1 MKTAIYP
8 GTFDPVTNGHLS
20 VLKRASNVFDSI
32 TLAVAVDN
40 NKNPLFTLEERLQ
53 LLKESVK
60 DMPNVQVEAF
70 SGLLMEYV
78 KMKQANAIIRGL
90 RVVSDFEY
98 EMQMA
103 AFNKELYAGA
113 ETVFFTAATEYSFVS
128 SSMIKSIAVLDGDI
142 SKFVPEVVND
152 ALKHKYGFP
161 LSKPTVEA

>member
-40 NKNPLFTLEERLQ
+40 NKNQLFTLEERLQ
-53 LLKESVK
+53 LLQESVK

-78 KMKQANAIIRGL
+78 KKKQANAIIRGL

-142 SKFVPEVVND
+142 SKFVPAVVND
-152 ALKHKYGFP
+152 ALKRKYGFP
-161 LSKPTVEA
+161 LSKPTAEA

>member
-20 VLKRASNVFDSI
+20 VLKRASNVFDFI

-40 NKNPLFTLEERLQ
+40 NKNPLFTLEERLA

-60 DMPNVQVEAF
+60 DMPNVHVEAF

-78 KMKQANAIIRGL
+78 KRKQANAIIRGL

-103 AFNKELYAGA
+103 AFNKELYAQA

-142 SKFVPEVVND
+142 SKFVPEVVNN
-152 ALKHKYGFP
+152 ALKLKYGFA
-161 LSKPTVEA
+161 LSPNSTQ

>member
-53 LLKESVK
+53 LLQESVK

-78 KMKQANAIIRGL
+78 KKKQANAIIRGL

-142 SKFVPEVVND
+142 SKFVPAVVND
-152 ALKHKYGFP
+152 ALKRKYGFP
-161 LSKPTVEA
+161 LCKPTAEA